1 MIAACVAESRLK
13 KPTAEGRH
21 DGVQIFIVN
30 ISISYPEPDAC

>member
-21 DGVQIFIVN
+21 DRAQIFIIY
-30 ISISYPEPDAC
+30 ISTSYPETNAS